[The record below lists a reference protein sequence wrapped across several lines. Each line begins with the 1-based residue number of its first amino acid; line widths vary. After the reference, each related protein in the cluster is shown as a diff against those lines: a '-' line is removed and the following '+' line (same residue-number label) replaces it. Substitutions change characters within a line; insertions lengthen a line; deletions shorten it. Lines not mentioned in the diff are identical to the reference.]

1 MFGINKNYKLHFIG
15 IGGIGMSGI
24 AEVLL
29 NLGYKV
35 SGSDISESDTVLRLK
50 AQGAKVYKG
59 HDEKNI
65 QDVQLIVYSS
75 AINESNPEYAFGQ
88 KNNIPLIKR
97 AEMLAELMRL
107 KFGIAVAG
115 SHGKT
120 TTTSF
125 VATILSEL
133 NYDPTHIIGGVVNN
147 LGGNARKGD
156 GDYLVAEADESDGSF
171 LYLNPIMSIVTN
183 IDNDHLDYY
192 KNEENLLHAFEQFVN
207 KVPFYGIVSLNA
219 HDEKIVTL
227 INNIKRPYI
236 TFGIKGKTAKAKSID
251 YLAYDLEQTDLGIKF
266 KVEHNN
272 QTETFEISMFGE
284 HNVLN
289 AVGAISMCHKLGVEL
304 KDIASVISNFKG
316 VARRLELVYN
326 HKNLLVIDDYAH
338 HPTELL
344 ATVNTIRDRYKD
356 KNVVVVFEP
365 HRFSRTQN
373 FWKEFVE
380 SFDRAD
386 QVFVLPIYPAGETP
400 IDYIDSEILAKH
412 INERNNNASFI
423 ESHKQISTIIKNN
436 IDKNSIVLTLG
447 AGPISKNVK
456 SIIKNEFFK

>member
-35 SGSDISESDTVLRLK
+35 SGSDINESDSVQRLK
-50 AQGAKVYKG
+50 SLGAQIYLG
-59 HDEKNI
+59 HKEENI
-65 QDVQLIVYSS
+65 DDVQLIVYSS
-75 AINESNPEYAFGQ
+75 AINETNPEYAYGH

-133 NYDPTHIIGGVVNN
+133 NYDPTHIIGGVVSN

-156 GDYLVAEADESDGSF
+156 GKYLVAEADESDGSF
-171 LYLNPIMSIVTN
+171 LYLNPIMSVVTN
-183 IDNDHLDYY
+183 IDNDHMDYY
-192 KNEENLLHAFEQFVN
+192 QNEENLQHAFEQFVN
-207 KVPFYGIVSLNA
+207 KIPFYGIVCLNA
-219 HDEKIVTL
+219 HDEKIASL
-227 INNIKRPYI
+227 INNIKRPYT
-236 TFGIKGKTAKAKSID
+236 TFGIKDLPVKTKNLD
-251 YLAYDLEQTDLGIKF
+251 YVASEIEQTELGTKF
-266 KVEHNN
+266 KVNYDN
-272 QTETFEISMFGE
+272 QQEAFEISLFGK

-289 AVGAISMCHKLGVEL
+289 ALGAISMCHKLGIEL
-304 KDIASVISNFKG
+304 KDIAKVISNFRG
-316 VARRLELVYN
+316 VARRLELVYSSQD
-326 HKNLLVIDDYAH
+326 LIVIDDYAH
-338 HPTELL
+338 HPTELI
-344 ATVNTIRDRYKD
+344 ATVNTIKDRYQGHKI
-356 KNVVVVFEP
+356 VVIFEP
-365 HRFSRTQN
+365 HRYSRTQN

-380 SFDRAD
+380 SFDKAD
-386 QVFVLPIYPAGETP
+386 QVYVLPIYSAGEKP

-412 INERNNNASFI
+412 LNERNENAKYIASHDKISEIIRENLNNKAV
-423 ESHKQISTIIKNN
+423 
-436 IDKNSIVLTLG
+436 VLTLG
-447 AGPISKNVK
+447 AGPISKHVK
-456 SIIKNEFFK
+456 SIVKNEYSS